1 MKRVLSRLRR
11 DRRGVSAIEFAIVA
25 PVLIL
30 MVIGILQMGA
40 MFYAQATL
48 QSAVADGARFA
59 TIFPRPTRA
68 QVVARIEA
76 NRTSAIN
83 GTFGAPQVAFALN
96 PQTRGWVAT
105 VTMTYTA
112 SFDFIFFATTRT
124 FTYTRQANIPPPP
137 T

>member
-1 MKRVLSRLRR
+1 MRRVLPRLRR
-11 DRRGVSAIEFAIVA
+11 DRRGVSAIEFALVA

-40 MFYAQATL
+40 MFYAQAAL

-59 TIFPRPTRA
+59 TIFPRPTPA
-68 QVVARIEA
+68 QVAARIEA
-76 NRTSAIN
+76 NRRSSIN
-83 GTFGAPQVAFALN
+83 GTFGAPQVVYALDA
-96 PQTRGWVAT
+96 QTRAWVAT

-112 SFDFIFFATTRT
+112 SFDFIFFTTDKT
-124 FTYTRQANIPPPP
+124 FTYTRRANIPPPP

>member
-1 MKRVLSRLRR
+1 VRRFLSRLRD

-48 QSAVADGARFA
+48 QSAVSDGARFA
-59 TIFPRPTRA
+59 TIFPRPSQA

-76 NRTSAIN
+76 NRNSAIR
-83 GTFGAPQVAFALN
+83 GTFGTPQVTFALN
-96 PQTRGWVAT
+96 PQTRNWVAT

-112 SFDFIFFATTRT
+112 SFNFIFFTTNRT